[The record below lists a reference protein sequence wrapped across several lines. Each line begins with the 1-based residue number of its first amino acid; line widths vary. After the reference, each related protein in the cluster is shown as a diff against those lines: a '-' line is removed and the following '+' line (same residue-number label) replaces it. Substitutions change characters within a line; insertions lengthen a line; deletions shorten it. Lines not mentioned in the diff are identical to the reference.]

1 MFYSKLIYGDVVLCD
16 NPQCDDSYD
25 LRGMLVFACRTL
37 QRIYPSLAQIY
48 VEQFEDDDVLP
59 KIYPLSSMDDVE
71 GYDWDSAASEE
82 FAVKLID
89 SAKTLIKRKHWTAE
103 SSKFAKDFGAKIEPQ
118 YQNSRLQGFVI
129 SDSGELDFFWD
140 HYPSPIEVKKAII
153 DTYGC
158 AIVMRLTKFTGEAQ
172 D

>member
-25 LRGMLVFACRTL
+25 QRGMLVFACRTL

-89 SAKTLIKRKHWTAE
+89 SAKTLIKREWAAE

-118 YQNSRLQGFVI
+118 YRDSRLIGFLI
-129 SDSGELDFFWD
+129 SDGGELDFFCD
-140 HYPSPIEVKKAII
+140 HHPSPIEVKKVII
-153 DTYGC
+153 DTYGR
-158 AIVMRLTKFTGEAQ
+158 AIVMLLTKFMGETQ